1 MYIQYFKA
9 FIDEVRASV
18 NVPVPS
24 IIHETADLARALG
37 HRRIGIMAT
46 RGTVGARSYQRELE
60 EMGMKWTLPSERSQK
75 ILGELIYDSV
85 KAGKDVDTDRFYSVV
100 GELEGNG
107 ADAMILGC
115 TELSVIN
122 RSLEHDPRLVDSTEA
137 LAYYAIG
144 LCGKTPTGFPS
155 EFSIWKP
162 EYEKRCP

>member
-1 MYIQYFKA
+1 
-9 FIDEVRASV
+9 
-18 NVPVPS
+18 
-24 IIHETADLARALG
+24 
-37 HRRIGIMAT
+37 
-46 RGTVGARSYQRELE
+46 
-60 EMGMKWTLPSERSQK
+60 MGMEWTLPSERSQK

-100 GELEGNG
+100 GELEENG

-144 LCGKTPTGFPS
+144 LCGKTPTGFPP
-155 EFSIWKP
+155 EFSLWKP
-162 EYEKRCP
+162 EYEKRCL

>member
-1 MYIQYFKA
+1 
-9 FIDEVRASV
+9 
-18 NVPVPS
+18 
-24 IIHETADLARALG
+24 
-37 HRRIGIMAT
+37 
-46 RGTVGARSYQRELE
+46 
-60 EMGMKWTLPSERSQK
+60 MGMKWTLPSERSQK